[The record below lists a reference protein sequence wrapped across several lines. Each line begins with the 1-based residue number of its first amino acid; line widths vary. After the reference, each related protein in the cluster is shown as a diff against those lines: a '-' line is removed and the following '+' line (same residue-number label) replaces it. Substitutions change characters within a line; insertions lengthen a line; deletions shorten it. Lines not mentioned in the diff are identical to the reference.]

1 MNTSIKLV
9 YFAWVR
15 EKVGT
20 STEDVSPPNEVSDV
34 AALIDWLK
42 GRDGGYSE
50 AFADLS
56 LIRIAV
62 NQQHVDFDH
71 AVEAGDEVAFF
82 PPITGG

>member
-1 MNTSIKLV
+1 MKLV

-20 STEDVSPPNEVSDV
+20 SVEDVTPPDDVTDVSG
-34 AALIDWLK
+34 LIDWL
-42 GRDGGYSE
+42 RQRGGYTD

-56 LIRIAV
+56 MIRVAV
-62 NQQHVDFDH
+62 NQSHVDFDH